1 MPQKL
6 LHNLVWIPIAI
17 IGLTAVLLS
26 PGWMFS
32 SEPWMLDKTANEALL
47 DLSYDELFSQDVNRN
62 LPDYLT
68 LMYRFFG
75 LWVFA
80 VGSLILAFVLITK
93 MGTSLARNTILPILG
108 VVLIAVYCIEFRFI
122 PSSHFV
128 YLSHFHMLC
137 FLISAVASVKLNRS
151 DLL

>member
-1 MPQKL
+1 MSQKL

-151 DLL
+151 DL

>member
-1 MPQKL
+1 MSQKL

-137 FLISAVASVKLNRS
+137 FLISAMASVKLNRS
-151 DLL
+151 DL

>member
-1 MPQKL
+1 M
-6 LHNLVWIPIAI
+6 HNLVWIPIAI

>member
-1 MPQKL
+1 M
-6 LHNLVWIPIAI
+6 
-17 IGLTAVLLS
+17 S

-47 DLSYDELFSQDVNRN
+47 DLSYDELFSQDVNSN

>member
-1 MPQKL
+1 MSQKL
-6 LHNLVWIPIAI
+6 LHNLVCIPIAI

-137 FLISAVASVKLNRS
+137 FLISAMASVKLNRS
-151 DLL
+151 DL

>member
-1 MPQKL
+1 M
-6 LHNLVWIPIAI
+6 
-17 IGLTAVLLS
+17 S

-151 DLL
+151 DL